1 MTIARVLLAATIL
14 TLTDAPARAQ
24 ATPPVSPHHSEITT
38 VALFLAGAAAGLA
51 VHESGHVLAGL
62 TFDANPRVSGIHNGP
77 LPFFAIV
84 HDPVPRRQEFIIS
97 SAGFWM
103 QHAGSEWILTA
114 KPTLKDEQAPFLK
127 GVFAFNLA
135 ASAVY
140 ATAAFGTFGP
150 PERDT
155 RGMAATLGHDGIR
168 EPIVGFLVLG
178 PAVLDGYRYLHPEAS
193 WAKWTSRSVKIGLV
207 ALTMAAGR

>member
-1 MTIARVLLAATIL
+1 MKITRAFLAAVIL
-14 TLTDAPARAQ
+14 TFVTTPAHAQDPAPA
-24 ATPPVSPHHSEITT
+24 SPQHSEATDI
-38 VALFLAGAAAGLA
+38 VVFLAGAAAGLA
-51 VHESGHVLAGL
+51 IHESGHVLFGL
-62 TFDANPRVSGIHNGP
+62 TFDANPRVSGIRYGP
-77 LPFFAIV
+77 VPFFAII

-103 QHAGSEWILTA
+103 QHGGSEWLLTA
-114 KPTLKDEQAPFLK
+114 RPGLKDEHAPFLK
-127 GVFAFNLA
+127 GLFAFNLA

-140 ATAAFGTFGP
+140 STAAFGTFGP
-150 PERDT
+150 PQRDT

-168 EPIVGFLVLG
+168 EPVVGFLVLG